1 MPIADVGDARE
12 VERSM
17 RAVLDSDN
25 DEDRVRSLRS
35 LFVEILDFQNVDRRV
50 ALKDASPDLP
60 DDARLLA
67 QRDGFSVLYIPLD
80 DAEGNRV
87 KTATAQAAAKV
98 MGDAIGDESLLIF
111 TSRDCDQMHII
122 YPDLSG
128 SRPRLQRMV
137 YHRDQPNRTV
147 VQQVSNLWQDYGER
161 GKTMGEAVGNA
172 FSVQPV
178 TDAFFADYKA
188 AYDDA
193 VGLLANQLE
202 KQVAEQFTQTLFNR
216 LLFTHFVSRKGWLKF
231 NGDADYLN
239 ALWTDYQGS
248 PSETNFYAGRLTT
261 LFFAGLN
268 NPQSQDISSGVKPL
282 IGEVP
287 FLNGGLF
294 EQTDIDRRAANAVP
308 DDVIR
313 ALLGDGERSGLFNR
327 YNFTVSESTPLD
339 TEVAVDPEMLG
350 KLFEE
355 TVNERHSNGAYY
367 TPRTVVAFMC
377 REAIKGYLSGK
388 NIDDLDDD
396 MIADLVDNHNPDAIT
411 PMQTPAIYEAVKS
424 LKAVDPACGS
434 GAFLLGMLQEIT
446 ALNETLFRAGHTPE
460 SMYDQKLAII
470 TSNIYGVDK
479 DDLAVSTAM
488 LRLWLSLAVDFDGNG
503 PPKPLP
509 NLDLKLVVGDAI
521 AGPNPDSAA
530 LQRDWFKE
538 FAERSSLRQDIAAY
552 TTAYGQRKDTL
563 KQQVEAA
570 KAQLRGQLK
579 GSAPVGSVEWRIDF
593 AEVMLDGGFDV
604 VIANPPYVRQ
614 EKITPKKYKD
624 ALVKQYISAVTDRSD
639 LYCYFYT
646 RGLQLLADGGLHV
659 FVCSNSWLDV
669 GFGAKLQEHLLNN
682 AHVQAIYDSA
692 VERQFATADINTII
706 SVIRKAD
713 GLDKSLE
720 TRFVYLLDEFEN
732 ALRESSKRREVI
744 KRNEELR
751 TVGTDE
757 SKKKRPNS
765 KGRGGHTGYVG
776 YKWCGK
782 YLRAPDIYR
791 SILNDYGDK
800 LVRLGDVA
808 SVRRGITTGANGFF
822 YLTPKVIDEFGIEA
836 EYRRRVMT
844 TPMESRSIAV
854 DAADLPKQLFMC
866 HKSKTDLT
874 GTGALRY
881 IKWGEEQGYH
891 ERRSMANRP
900 RWYELGERGNVHLG
914 MNKLIDTT
922 ARTFLVEDGVL
933 FSDNFQIMPIAG
945 DFSANRLCAAAN
957 STLFQLMLN
966 PESRSN
972 FGEGVLEIQTYETA
986 NLQILD
992 PKLLPEPA
1000 TSAFNAADW
1009 DVLTPS
1015 AARRNIDDA
1024 VFEVLGL
1031 TAGERDAVYAGVSE
1045 MVQNRRRRARSVR
1058 EPTSAISTDKPAFT
1072 VASNRGGFAP
1082 GVDPNNLK
1090 DIIQDL
1096 EDEEFLEKLAQ

>member
-111 TSRDCDQMHII
+111 TNRDCDQMHII

-137 YHRDQPNRTV
+137 YHRDQPNRMV
-147 VQQVSNLWQDYGER
+147 VQQVANLWQDYGKS

-193 VGLLANQLE
+193 VARIAEHLGQTE
-202 KQVAEQFTQTLFNR
+202 AEQFTQTLFNR
-216 LLFTHFVSRKGWLKF
+216 LLFVHFVSRKGWLRF
-231 NGDADYLN
+231 DGDVDYLN
-239 ALWTDYQGS
+239 ALWRDYQADDKAR
-248 PSETNFYAGRLTT
+248 TKNFYTGRLST

-268 NPQSQDISSGVKPL
+268 NPQSQNLSNGVQPL

-294 EQTDIDRRAANAVP
+294 EKTDIDRRAANAVP
-308 DDVIR
+308 DDVIKT
-313 ALLGDGERSGLFNR
+313 LLGDGERSGLFNR

-367 TPRTVVAFMC
+367 TPRPVVAFMC

-388 NIDDLDDD
+388 NIDGLDDD
-396 MIADLVDNHNPDAIT
+396 MIADLVDNHDPDAIT
-411 PMQTPAIYEAVKS
+411 PMQAPAIYEAVKNM
-424 LKAVDPACGS
+424 KAVDPACGS
-434 GAFLLGMLQEIT
+434 GAFLLGMLQEMT
-446 ALNETLFRAGHTPE
+446 ELNETLFRASHTPE

-488 LRLWLSLAVDFDGNG
+488 LRLWLSLAVDFDGDHT
-503 PPKPLP
+503 PEPLP

-530 LQRDWFKE
+530 TQQDWFKE
-538 FAERSSLRQDIAAY
+538 FAEQSSLRQDIAAY
-552 TTAYGQRKDTL
+552 TTAYGHQKTTL
-563 KQQVEAA
+563 KQQVDAT
-570 KAQLRGQLK
+570 KAQLRRQLQ
-579 GSAPVGSVEWRIDF
+579 GAAPAGAVEWRIDF
-593 AEVMLDGGFDV
+593 ADVIFNGGFDV

-614 EKITPKKYKD
+614 EEIGPNKA
-624 ALVKQYISAVTDRSD
+624 ALVRQYGNAVTARSD
-639 LYCYFYT
+639 LYCYFYA
-646 RGLQLLADGGLHV
+646 RGLQLLREGGMHV

-669 GFGAKLQEHLLNN
+669 GYGAKLQEHLLNH
-682 AHVQAIYDSA
+682 AHVQTIYESA

-706 SVIRKAD
+706 SVIRKDPAPA
-713 GLDKSLE
+713 KSLR
-720 TRFVYLLDEFEN
+720 TRFVSLRGEFES
-732 ALRESSKRREVI
+732 ALREPTERREI
-744 KRNEELR
+744 TKRNTDLR
-751 TVGTDE
+751 SAGTSGRRFVGD
-757 SKKKRPNS
+757 
-765 KGRGGHTGYVG
+765 
-776 YKWCGK
+776 KWGGK
-782 YLRAPDIYR
+782 YLRAPDIYHA
-791 SILNDYGDK
+791 ILDNYSDN

-808 SVRRGITTGANGFF
+808 TVRFGIKTGANDFF
-822 YLTPKVIDEFGIEA
+822 YLTPEVIDEFGIEA
-836 EYRRRVMT
+836 EYCRPVMT

-854 DAADLPKQLFMC
+854 DPARLPKQLFMC
-866 HKSKTDLT
+866 HENKTTLA
-874 GTGALRY
+874 GTGALAY

-891 ERRSMANRP
+891 ERRSMAGRP
-900 RWYELGERGNVHLG
+900 RWYDLGERDNVYLG
-914 MNKLIDTT
+914 MNKFVDTT
-922 ARTFLVEDGVL
+922 ARTFLAEDGAL

-945 DFSANRLCAAAN
+945 GFSPTRLCAAVN

-966 PESRSN
+966 TESWSN
-972 FGEGVLEIQTYETA
+972 FGEGVLEVQTYETA
-986 NLQILD
+986 NLQIVN
-992 PKLLPEPA
+992 PQLLPEPA
-1000 TSAFNAADW
+1000 ASAFNAADW
-1009 DVLTPS
+1009 DVLTPA
-1015 AARRNIDDA
+1015 AARRHIDGA
-1024 VFEVLGL
+1024 VFDALGL
-1031 TAGERDAVYAGVSE
+1031 TAGERDAVYEGVTE
-1045 MVQNRRRRARSVR
+1045 LVQNRRRRAGSVSR
-1058 EPTSAISTDKPAFT
+1058 AVSGGTAKDKPRFE
-1072 VASNRGGFAP
+1072 VVPIRGGYAP
-1082 GVDPNNLK
+1082 GVNDHNLK
-1090 DIIQDL
+1090 DIIFDL
-1096 EDEEFLEKLAQ
+1096 EDQEFLEKLNQ